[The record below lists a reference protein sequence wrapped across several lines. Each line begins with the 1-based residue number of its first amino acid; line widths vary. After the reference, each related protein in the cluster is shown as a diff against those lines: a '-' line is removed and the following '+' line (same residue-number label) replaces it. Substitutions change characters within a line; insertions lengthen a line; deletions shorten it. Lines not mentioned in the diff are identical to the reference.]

1 MSINKIKI
9 AIFDF
14 DGVICDSVSVKTDAF
29 LELYKDLDQ
38 KKLEIVK
45 TYHLDNGGI
54 SRYEKIKYF
63 EKFFFNRTISEE
75 KLKSMANYFSNL
87 VVQKVVESRF
97 LPGVINFIKSCK
109 KKDILTFICTGT
121 PHTEIL
127 DITKKQGISKL
138 FDGIYG
144 SPSSKQVIIKKIIK
158 KYKILNSEC
167 VFFGDAMTDYK
178 AANDT
183 GILFYG
189 LKNSD
194 TKFPVNT
201 KLIAHFKN
209 FSIN

>member
-14 DGVICDSVSVKTDAF
+14 DGVICDSVSVKTNAF
-29 LELYKDLDQ
+29 LELYNDFDQ
-38 KKLEIVK
+38 NKLEIVK
-45 TYHLDNGGI
+45 RYHLDNGGI

-75 KLKSMANYFSNL
+75 KLKSMANHFSNL
-87 VVQKVVESRF
+87 VVQKVVESKF
-97 LPGVINFIKSCK
+97 LPGVINFIKTCK
-109 KKDILTFICTGT
+109 KNNILTFVCTGT
-121 PHTEIL
+121 PQNEIL
-127 DITKKQGISKL
+127 DITKKQGISNL

-144 SPSSKQVIIKKIIK
+144 SPLTKQVIIKKIIK
-158 KYKILNSEC
+158 KYNILNSEC
-167 VFFGDAMTDYK
+167 VFFGDAMTDYN

-194 TKFPVNT
+194 TEFPTNT
-201 KLIAHFKN
+201 KLIPHFKN